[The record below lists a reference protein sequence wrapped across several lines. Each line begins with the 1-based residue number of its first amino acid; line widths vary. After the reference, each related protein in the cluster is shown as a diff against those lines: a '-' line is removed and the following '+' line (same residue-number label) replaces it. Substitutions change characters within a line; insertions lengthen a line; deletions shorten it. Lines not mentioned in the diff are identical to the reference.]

1 MDRLDTLRAF
11 LLVAEYQSFAEAARR
26 LRWSAAAATRAI
38 AQLEDELGVT
48 LFHRTTR
55 SVKLTERGTI
65 FLGSA
70 RQILQDLDD
79 AHRRVRGDD
88 AQPRGHL
95 EVAAPFLFG
104 KLHVLPIVARM
115 LQAFSELSVNLS
127 LSDRVV
133 HLVEEGVDVAVR
145 IGALDDSALKAVK
158 VGDVRRVTVASPA
171 YLSGRPPI
179 DAPRDLSAHDIIT
192 FEGVD
197 ATDDWKFG
205 DAAGTSV
212 RVEPRLRVNTADA
225 AIAACINGL
234 GITRVLSYQVVDALS
249 RGDLILLLEDFAPAA
264 IPVHIIYPPR
274 RVGSPNVNA
283 FVKMARDHFRAQTI
297 DIGAPARVTAS

>member
-1 MDRLDTLRAF
+1 MDRLDTMRAF

-26 LRWSAAAATRAI
+26 LRWSSAAATRAI
-38 AQLEDELGVT
+38 AQLEDALGVT

-65 FLGSA
+65 FLSSA
-70 RQILQDLDD
+70 RQILQDLED

-115 LQAFSELSVNLS
+115 LQAYSELSVNLA

-145 IGALDDSALKAVK
+145 IGALDDSALKAIK
-158 VGDVRRVTVASPA
+158 VGDVRRVTVTSPSYLAS
-171 YLSGRPPI
+171 RPPI
-179 DAPRDLSAHDIIT
+179 GVPQDLSAHDIVT

-197 ATDDWKFG
+197 TTDEWRFG
-205 DAAGTSV
+205 DGTSV

-225 AIAACINGL
+225 AISACINGL
-234 GITRVLSYQVVDALS
+234 GITRVLSYQVIDALS

-264 IPVHIIYPPR
+264 IPVNIIYPPR
-274 RVGSPNVNA
+274 RVGSSSVNA

-297 DIGAPARVTAS
+297 NIGVTAS